1 MQPRKTCHKA
11 VARPA
16 HVLAAVGPTTAGLAA
31 AGAAAGGP
39 AAGGLAAAWLATA
52 WLAAAW
58 ATTAL
63 HGIGG
68 RGSVWVCARRWV
80 GWCVSLPAQVSF
92 YTQLRGL
99 CFCASCIP

>member
-1 MQPRKTCHKA
+1 MMHSRMQARKMGHKA
-11 VARPA
+11 VASRE

-68 RGSVWVCARRWV
+68 RGSVWVC
-80 GWCVSLPAQVSF
+80 
-92 YTQLRGL
+92 
-99 CFCASCIP
+99 